1 MNIEIYYCVVW
12 NYLPEASRVEEEI
25 KKIYSSANIKLNES
39 SGGDFR
45 VLVNET
51 LIFDKLNDTQR
62 FPRENEI
69 VDLIERSF

>member
-25 KKIYSSANIKLNES
+25 KKTYNSANIKLIES

-45 VLVNET
+45 VLINKT

-62 FPRENEI
+62 FPNENEI
-69 VDLIERSF
+69 IDLIERSF